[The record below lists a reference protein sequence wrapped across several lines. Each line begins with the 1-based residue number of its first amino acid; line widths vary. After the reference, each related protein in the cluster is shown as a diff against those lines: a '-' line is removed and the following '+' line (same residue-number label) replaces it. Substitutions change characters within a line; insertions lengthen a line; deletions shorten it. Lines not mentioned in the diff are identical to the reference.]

1 MIDIEKWMKSYVAA
15 VQNAFG
21 SRVRFIGLQGSYGR
35 GEATDT
41 SDIDVVCILDRL
53 AMGDLAAY
61 DAAVSTLPHRELL
74 CGFVSGWEE
83 LMHWQCA
90 DLFSFYYDTKPIYGD
105 IHQLLER
112 LDEGAIRRSIHISAC
127 NLYHMCVHNILHEKS
142 PEILQGLYKEAAFVI
157 RAICFTRTG
166 KYYRIKS
173 DLLCAASLQEG
184 EILSIGDS
192 LKKGASV
199 DFLQCSQRMLEWSS
213 ALILQYA

>member
-1 MIDIEKWMKSYVAA
+1 MIDIENWMKSYVAV

-35 GEATDT
+35 KEATDT

-53 AMGDLAAY
+53 ELEDLTAY
-61 DAAVSTLPHRELL
+61 DEAVSTLPHRELL

-90 DLFSFYYDTKPIYGD
+90 DLFSFYYDTTPIYGD
-105 IHQLLER
+105 MHPLLER
-112 LDEGAIRRSIHISAC
+112 IDGEAIRRSIHISAC

-142 PEILQGLYKEAAFVI
+142 SEILQGLYKEAAFVI
-157 RAICFTRTG
+157 RALCFTRTG
-166 KYYRIKS
+166 KYCRLKS
-173 DLLCAASLQEG
+173 DLFRAAPTQEG

-192 LKKGASV
+192 LKKGDSV
-199 DFLQCSQRMLEWSS
+199 DFLLCSQRMLEWSS
-213 ALILQYA
+213 ALIMQYA